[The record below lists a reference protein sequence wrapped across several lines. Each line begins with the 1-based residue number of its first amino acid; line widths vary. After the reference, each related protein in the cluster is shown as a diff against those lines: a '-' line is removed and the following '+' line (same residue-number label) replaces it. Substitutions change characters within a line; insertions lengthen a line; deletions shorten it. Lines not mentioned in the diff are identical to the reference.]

1 MDEFAAER
9 LRMVAEGLAGRDVRD
24 PRVLQALRE
33 IPRHRFVP
41 PEQRVHAYADTPLP
55 IGAGQTISQPYMV
68 GKMTELLALTGSE
81 RVLEIGTGSGYQT
94 ALLCRLAARIYT
106 VERLPELQQRALA
119 LLAALG
125 QTNVTARLGDGHQGW
140 PEEAPFDA
148 ILVTAAPTEV
158 PPALV
163 TQLAPGGRLVL
174 PVGERWSRQVL
185 VRLRRAPTG
194 ELTREELFP
203 VSFVPLVAS

>member
-185 VRLRRAPTG
+185 VRLSRTPTG
-194 ELTREELFP
+194 ALTREELFP

>member
-68 GKMTELLALTGSE
+68 GKMTELLALTGAE